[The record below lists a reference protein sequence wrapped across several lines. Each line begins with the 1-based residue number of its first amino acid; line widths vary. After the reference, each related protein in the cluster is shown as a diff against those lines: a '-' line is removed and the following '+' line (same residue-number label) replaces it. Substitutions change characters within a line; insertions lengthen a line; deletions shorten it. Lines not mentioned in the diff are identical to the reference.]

1 MGRGTRRGEVEPTG
15 IGDGGFVKVLFS
27 YTIVASLIKLGRTK
41 PGSMTPGFIGVD
53 ELNGSYLMEVIW
65 R

>member
-1 MGRGTRRGEVEPTG
+1 MG
-15 IGDGGFVKVLFS
+15 IWDGGFVKVPFS
-27 YTIVASLIKLGRTK
+27 YTTVASLITPGRTK

-53 ELNGSYLMEVIW
+53 ELNGSYLVEVIW